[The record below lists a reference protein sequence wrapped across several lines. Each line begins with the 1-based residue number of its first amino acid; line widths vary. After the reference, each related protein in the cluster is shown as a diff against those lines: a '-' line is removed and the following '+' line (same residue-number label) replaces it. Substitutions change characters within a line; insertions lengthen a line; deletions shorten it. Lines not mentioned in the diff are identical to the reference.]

1 MYGTKNVKQ
10 LTIQEI
16 LKHVTEY
23 DIFKYYVGKGFKL
36 GTIRSPLRKD
46 SQPSFDIYKSPNTVR
61 KILFKDH
68 GTGESGSCFD
78 LVMKMYNLSFIGA
91 LKCIDYDFNL
101 GLNDGPLPKR
111 NLTKGYVGKASG
123 VDVNKLQVTCS
134 IRVCRRKWNSGSDK
148 RFWGSYG
155 VTVAQLN
162 KFNISPVEALKVNN
176 KWFKFKKDECIY
188 CYHFGDYVYKIYQ
201 PYNEDF
207 KWLSNASANVIQGW
221 KQLPQTGKIVVI
233 TKSMKDIVVLD
244 TIEVP
249 SIAPQSEGTIPSVEI
264 ISELKE
270 RFEIVISNYDYDY
283 RGVVSANRMKK
294 LYNITP
300 FMFTPEFRVKDVSD
314 YVKKYGVNSLKI
326 VKNEVYKN
334 FYTEGS
340 RPIP

>member
-16 LKHVTEY
+16 LKRISEY
-23 DIFKYYVGKGFKL
+23 DIFKYYIGKDFKM

-78 LVMKMYNLSFIGA
+78 FVMKMYGLTFMGA
-91 LKCIDYDFNL
+91 LQCIDYDFGL
-101 GLNDGPLPKR
+101 GLSNKTFSKK

-123 VDVNKLQVTCS
+123 VNIDKIEVLCS
-134 IRVCRRKWNSGSDK
+134 IRVKRRKWNATTDK

-155 VTVAQLN
+155 ITVAMLK
-162 KFNISPVEALKVNN
+162 KFDISPIEALKVNN
-176 KWFKFKKDECIY
+176 KWFKFKKDECVY

-201 PYNEDF
+201 PYNKDF
-207 KWLSNASANVIQGW
+207 KWLSNASTSVIQGW
-221 KQLPQTGKIVVI
+221 QQLPEKGKLVVI

-244 TIEVP
+244 SIEVP
-249 SIAPQSEGTIPSVEI
+249 AIAPQSEGTIPSEKI

-283 RGVVSANRMKK
+283 RGIVSSNRMKK
-294 LYNITP
+294 LHNIRP
-300 FMFTPEFRVKDVSD
+300 FMFTPEYGVKDVSD
-314 YVKKYGVNSLKI
+314 YVKENSINNLIKI
-326 VKNEVYKN
+326 KNEVYQIL
-334 FYTEGS
+334 F
-340 RPIP
+340 R